1 MYGRFTRNT
10 TLITAHS
17 TIGQRATNRI
27 APRHDKRRP
36 DGMCQ
41 GRVQIQTIV
50 LTTPIGSQW
59 NKYGRSS
66 TLVGCW
72 CVSSANGGIKDIMS
86 SASEDSGYQDSAN
99 KNCIACLKPS
109 RDTTCGA

>member
-1 MYGRFTRNT
+1 MLLRVRVVWSPQRRSRAVAPLRVIMYGRFTRNT
-10 TLITAHS
+10 TLMTAHS

-41 GRVQIQTIV
+41 SRVQIQIVV

-59 NKYGRSS
+59 NRYGRRS
-66 TLVGCW
+66 TLEGVIW
-72 CVSSANGGIKDIMS
+72 VMRAKGG
-86 SASEDSGYQDSAN
+86 
-99 KNCIACLKPS
+99 
-109 RDTTCGA
+109 